1 MSRTYKAIGINL
13 KAVPLGEADR
23 VLTILTKEHGL
34 VRVVAMGARK
44 PNSRMGG
51 RSGLFVVNDLLIA
64 KGKSIDK
71 ITQAETLESYPGLS
85 RNLKKLTAGQYLAEL
100 ALEQA
105 LSEQPQEEL
114 FYLLGEHLE
123 RIERSTD
130 AEVLPRL
137 IHAVFQLLAIA
148 GIAPQVYQCC
158 VTQEILEPDLSN
170 SAWQAGFS
178 TTAGGAVTLKA
189 LEQILEE
196 QSNRF
201 RVQSPVG
208 EYQVESS
215 MDPTI
220 EPAIEPTSTAVVTP
234 PSKMVI
240 PKAMKFHTSID
251 ALELAGLQQLT
262 QAELPDLAHFPEST
276 WFSLERL
283 LRQYAQFH
291 LDRPIRSASLI
302 DSCFAPSELMKQP

>member
-13 KAVPLGEADR
+13 KAMPLGEADR
-23 VLTILTKEHGL
+23 VLTILTKEEGL
-34 VRVVAMGARK
+34 VRAVAMGARK
-44 PNSRMGG
+44 PNSRMSG
-51 RSGLFVVNDLLIA
+51 RSGLFVVNDLLVA

-100 ALEQA
+100 VLQQA

-114 FYLLGEHLE
+114 FYLLSEHLA
-123 RIERSTD
+123 RIERSSD
-130 AEVLPRL
+130 HEVLPRL
-137 IHAVFQLLAIA
+137 IHATFQLLAIA

-158 VTQEILEPDLSN
+158 MTQAILEPDLQN
-170 SAWQAGFS
+170 ADWQAGFS
-178 TTAGGAVTLKA
+178 TTAGGAVTLSA
-189 LEQILEE
+189 LNQILEE
-196 QSNRF
+196 QSNQF

-208 EYQVESS
+208 EYRLAPSPDS
-215 MDPTI
+215 
-220 EPAIEPTSTAVVTP
+220 ASTVVADAP
-234 PSKMVI
+234 QKRVI
-240 PKAMKFHTSID
+240 PKSTKLNVAID

-262 QAELPDLAHFPEST
+262 QADLTEMSQFPDPV

-291 LDRPIRSASLI
+291 FDQPIRSASLI
-302 DSCFAPSELMKQP
+302 DSCFASPELKKP